1 MPKKSTLDDFK
12 KPQYKNQI
20 YSELAWVATDLAG
33 LETLPSKQLT
43 DRWRAA
49 ESELREQAKGIVTI
63 SKHDRH
69 RKQFEVKYL
78 QSSETLQICEIVFKI

>member
-12 KPQYKNQI
+12 RPQYKNKI
-20 YSELAWVATDLAG
+20 YSELARVATDLAG

-49 ESELREQAKGIVTI
+49 ESELTE
-63 SKHDRH
+63 
-69 RKQFEVKYL
+69 
-78 QSSETLQICEIVFKI
+78 